1 MLERIDRVW
10 RVVATAIA
18 FTSFGLGGLLL
29 WLIYFPFLQLMVR
42 DPERKCRYARQTVS
56 AIFRFFIA
64 WMRWLGILRYTM
76 TGIEKLD
83 RPGLLILANH
93 PTLIDVVFLISLV
106 PNANCVVKS
115 SLLRNPFTRGPI
127 LAARYISNDSG
138 AGLIEDCIGSLHAG
152 DNLVIF
158 PEGTR
163 TAINGAM
170 RLQRGAAQISVRSPC
185 NITPVTIRCA
195 PLSLTKG
202 LPWWQVP
209 SRRMQ
214 FSIEVRDDIPIDPF
228 IEKSGSEALAARQL
242 TQYLH
247 NYFSTERFSH
257 ANT

>member
-1 MLERIDRVW
+1 MFERIDRTW
-10 RVVATAIA
+10 RVLATAIA
-18 FTSFGLGGLLL
+18 FTSFGTGGLLL
-29 WLIYFPFLQLMVR
+29 WLIYFPLLQLVVR
-42 DPERKCRYARQTVS
+42 DPERKCRYARQTIS
-56 AIFRFFIA
+56 AVFRVFIS
-64 WMRWLGILRYTM
+64 WMRWLGILRYTI

-127 LAARYISNDSG
+127 RAARYISNDSG
-138 AGLIEDCIGSLHAG
+138 SGLVEDCITSVQAG

-163 TAINGAM
+163 TAISGAM
-170 RLQRGAAQISVRSPC
+170 HLQRGAAQISVRGPC
-185 NITPVTIRCA
+185 NITPVTIRCV

-209 SRRMQ
+209 PQRMQ
-214 FSIEVRDDIPIDPF
+214 FSIEVRDDISVDSF
-228 IEKSGSEALAARQL
+228 VEQTRSEALAARQL
-242 TQYLH
+242 TEYLH
-247 NYFSTERFSH
+247 EYFSMERTSH
-257 ANT
+257 ASP